1 MKKLVEIF
9 VAAIAASMLFVACS
23 SQSPVSKLTDFANT
37 LEQTYQNFTSTDWS
51 NAIASFATIQDAL
64 SGYKFKEGEAETV
77 KDAEAKVL
85 DIFAQAEGLDEAA
98 QAKLAGVME
107 SSKSLLELLIPAEAL
122 DVDLD
127 ETEEVEPLDLEA
139 IANEIAAEAETASKE
154 LPKTDAVPFQLVEE
168 KPQFNGGDA
177 NNFAK
182 WVNKNINYPEVAKE
196 EGIQGRVVLQ
206 FDVNA
211 EGNVENVVVLRGV
224 DSALDAE
231 AVRVVSSSPAWTPG
245 KQGGNAVKVS
255 YTFPV
260 VFTLR

>member
-1 MKKLVEIF
+1 KKLVKIF

-77 KDAEAKVL
+77 KDAETKVL

-107 SSKSLLELLIPAEAL
+107 SSKSLLELLIPSEAL
-122 DVDLD
+122 EVELD
-127 ETEEVEPLDLEA
+127 EDENVEPLDLEA

-182 WVNKNINYPEVAKE
+182 WVNKNINYPETAKE

-224 DSALDAE
+224 DPALDAE
-231 AVRVVSSSPAWTPG
+231 AVRVVSASPAWTPG
-245 KQGGNAVKVS
+245 KQAGNATKVS

-260 VFTLR
+260 VFALR